1 MLAARLYNKSGL
13 TCCDPVLSELH
24 SGTISL
30 HHAKEGYDYP
40 TIRLPHTL
48 SKLAGLPTRIYQTLH
63 EGALA
68 FLVVIGSTNAASES
82 DAEKSEN
89 AVNNSKTSAFIR
101 RGPRVRISPSPL
113 ITGTFFDSEA
123 EIVSDDEE
131 EELATSEEL
140 PTSADDDE
148 ERKNSRQTNMRSTSA
163 TATSTITGVLTGS
176 YAAVSTSQKNL

>member
-1 MLAARLYNKSGL
+1 M
-13 TCCDPVLSELH
+13 LSELH